1 VEQQLIQLYLWVCR
15 AYDTCP
21 ALRVQR
27 MSNNHRPRLTDQELM
42 TVYLYGHL
50 QGHFTQRRIYDYAAG
65 HWREWFPDLPSYQAF
80 NRRLNRLSAAFALL
94 LQDSLQQAAHQLGG
108 GSDRLLDSLPVMLA
122 KGSRGDAAKVARPL
136 AAKGYCASK
145 KLYYHGVKLHVV
157 ARKRYQRLPV
167 PESLVVTSAAV
178 HDLTAF
184 QQRLPVPEPGAL
196 FGDKAYGDSQTRTA
210 LAARHVTLCT
220 PEKRPLGVPKD
231 EWHPGLWSR
240 FVSAMR
246 QPVESCFNW
255 LIQRAGIQD
264 ASKVRST
271 DGLLVHCYG
280 KLTVCCFLLLFN
292 S

>member
-1 VEQQLIQLYLWVCR
+1 
-15 AYDTCP
+15 
-21 ALRVQR
+21 
-27 MSNNHRPRLTDQELM
+27 MSNNHRPRFTDQELM
-42 TVYLYGHL
+42 TVYLFGHW

-65 HWREWFPDLPSYQAF
+65 HWRAYFPDLPSYQAF
-80 NRRLNRLSAAFALL
+80 NRRLNRLAPAFALL
-94 LQDSLQQAAHQLGG
+94 SQEALRQAAQQLGG

-122 KGSRGDAAKVARPL
+122 KGSRGDRARVARGL

-145 KLYYHGVKLHVV
+145 RLYYHGVKLHLL
-157 ARKRYQRLPV
+157 ARKRYRRLPV
-167 PESLVVTSAAV
+167 PESLALTSAAV

-184 QQRLPVPEPGAL
+184 RQRLPVPEECVL
-196 FGDKAYGDSQTRTA
+196 FGDKAYGDEGTRAA
-210 LAARHVTLCT
+210 LAAHDVTLCT
-220 PEKRPLGVPKD
+220 PEKRPLRQPA
-231 EWHPGLWSR
+231 WRPGLWSR

-246 QPVESCFNW
+246 QPLESCFNW

-280 KLTVCCFLLLFN
+280 KLAVCCLLLLN

>member
-1 VEQQLIQLYLWVCR
+1 MEQQLIQLYLWVCR

-21 ALRVQR
+21 DLRAQR
-27 MSNNHRPRLTDQELM
+27 MSNNCRPGFTDQELM
-42 TVYLYGHL
+42 TVYLFGHL
-50 QGHFTQRRIYDYAAG
+50 QGHFTQRRLYDYAAG

-80 NRRLNRLSAAFALL
+80 NRRLNRLSAACGLL
-94 LQDSLQQAAHQLGG
+94 LQDALEQAAHQLGG
-108 GSDRLLDSLPVMLA
+108 GDDRLLDSLPVMLA
-122 KGSRGDAAKVARPL
+122 KGARGDAAKVARGL

-145 KLYYHGVKLHVV
+145 RLYYHGVKLHLL
-157 ARKRYQRLPV
+157 ARKRPGRLPV
-167 PESLVVTSAAV
+167 PESLVLTSAAV

-184 QQRLPVPEPGAL
+184 QQRLAWPEEGTL
-196 FGDKAYGDSQTRTA
+196 FGDKAYGDSQTREA
-210 LAARHVTLCT
+210 LAVRRVTLCT
-220 PEKRPLGVPKD
+220 PEKRPLRQP
-231 EWHPGLWSR
+231 EWQPGLWSR

>member
-21 ALRVQR
+21 DLRAQR
-27 MSNNHRPRLTDQELM
+27 MSNNHRPRFTDQELM
-42 TVYLYGHL
+42 TVYLFGHF
-50 QGHFTQRRIYDYAAG
+50 QGHFTQRRLYDYVAG
-65 HWREWFPDLPSYQAF
+65 HWGAWFPDLPSYQAC
-80 NRRLNRLSAAFALL
+80 NRRLGRLGAACALL
-94 LQDSLQQAAHQLGG
+94 LQEALTQAAQQLGG

-122 KGSRGDAAKVARPL
+122 KGARGDRARVARDL

-145 KLYYHGVKLHVV
+145 KLYYHGVKLHLL
-157 ARKRYQRLPV
+157 ARKRCGRLPV
-167 PESLVVTSAAV
+167 PESLVLTSAAV

-184 QQRLPVPEPGAL
+184 QQRLAWPEEGAL
-196 FGDKAYGDSQTRTA
+196 FGDKAYGDSQTRAA
-210 LAARHVTLCT
+210 LAERRVTLCT
-220 PEKRPLGVPKD
+220 PEKRPLRQPD
-231 EWHPGLWSR
+231 WQPGLWSR

-280 KLTVCCFLLLFN
+280 KLTVCCLLLLFN

>member
-1 VEQQLIQLYLWVCR
+1 
-15 AYDTCP
+15 
-21 ALRVQR
+21 
-27 MSNNHRPRLTDQELM
+27 MSHNDRPRFTDQELM
-42 TVYLYGHL
+42 TLYLFGHL
-50 QGHFTQRRIYDYAAG
+50 QGHFTQRRIYDYTAG
-65 HWREWFPDLPSYQAF
+65 HWREWFPHLPSYQAL
-80 NRRLNRLSAAFALL
+80 NRRLNRLSAGFALL
-94 LQDSLQQAAHQLGG
+94 LQDSLAQAALELGG
-108 GSDRLLDSLPVMLA
+108 GNDRLLDSLPVMLA
-122 KGSRGDAAKVARPL
+122 RGSRGDVAKVAREV

-145 KLYYHGVKLHVV
+145 KLYYHGVKLHVL
-157 ARKRYQRLPV
+157 ARKRYRRLPV
-167 PESLVVTSAAV
+167 PESLVLTSAAV

-184 QQRLPVPEPGAL
+184 RQRLAWPEGGAL
-196 FGDKAYGDSQTRTA
+196 FGDKAYGDAQTRQA
-210 LAARHVTLCT
+210 LAVRRVTLCV
-220 PEKRPLGVPKD
+220 PEKRPLRQP
-231 EWHPGLWSR
+231 EWEPGLWSR

>member
-1 VEQQLIQLYLWVCR
+1 
-15 AYDTCP
+15 
-21 ALRVQR
+21 
-27 MSNNHRPRLTDQELM
+27 MSNNDRPRFTDQELM
-42 TVYLYGHL
+42 TAYLFGHW
-50 QGHFTQRRIYDYAAG
+50 QGHFTQRRIHDYVAG
-65 HWREWFPDLPSYQAF
+65 HWREWFPHLPSYQAF
-80 NRRLNRLSAAFALL
+80 NRRLNRLSAAFALV
-94 LQDSLQQAAHQLGG
+94 LQDCLARGAAELGG

-122 KGSRGDAAKVARPL
+122 RGSRGDAAKVARPL

-145 KLYYHGVKLHVV
+145 KLYYHGVKLHLV

-167 PESLVVTSAAV
+167 PETLVLTSAAV

-184 QQRLPVPEPGAL
+184 RQRLAWPAAGAL
-196 FGDKAYGDSQTRTA
+196 FGDKAYGDAQTRQA
-210 LAARHVTLCT
+210 LAARRVTLCT
-220 PEKRPLGVPKD
+220 PEKRPLSQP
-231 EWHPGLWSR
+231 EWQPGPWSR
-240 FVSAMR
+240 FVSATR

>member
-1 VEQQLIQLYLWVCR
+1 VEHQLIELYLWVCR

-21 ALRVQR
+21 DLRAQR
-27 MSNNHRPRLTDQELM
+27 MSNNHRPRCTDEELM
-42 TVYLYGHL
+42 TVYLFGHL
-50 QGHFTQRRIYDYAAG
+50 QGHFTQRRIYDYVAG
-65 HWREWFPDLPSYQAF
+65 HWREWFPALPSYQAC
-80 NRRLNRLSAAFALL
+80 NRRLNRLGAGFALI
-94 LQDSLQQAAHQLGG
+94 LQDALGQAALELGG
-108 GSDRLLDSLPVMLA
+108 GPDRLLDSLPVMLA
-122 KGSRGDAAKVARPL
+122 RGARGDAAKVARGL

-145 KLYYHGVKLHVV
+145 KLYYHGVKLHLV
-157 ARKRYQRLPV
+157 ARKRYRRLPV

-178 HDLTAF
+178 HDLTAV
-184 QQRLPVPEPGAL
+184 QQRLSAPEGGAL
-196 FGDKAYGDSQTRTA
+196 FGDKAYQDAQTRAA
-210 LAARHVTLCT
+210 LAERRVTLCV
-220 PEKRPLGVPKD
+220 PEKRPLRQP
-231 EWHPGLWSR
+231 EWEPGLWSR

>member
-1 VEQQLIQLYLWVCR
+1 VEQQLIELYLWVCR
-15 AYDTCP
+15 AYDNCP
-21 ALRVQR
+21 DLRAQR
-27 MSNNHRPRLTDQELM
+27 MSNNHRPRFTDQELM
-42 TVYLYGHL
+42 TVYLFGHF

-65 HWREWFPDLPSYQAF
+65 HWREWFPALPSYQAF
-80 NRRLNRLSAAFALL
+80 NRRLNRLGAGFALI
-94 LQDSLQQAAHQLGG
+94 LQDSLQQAARQLGG
-108 GSDRLLDSLPVMLA
+108 GPDRLLDSLPVLLA
-122 KGSRGDAAKVARPL
+122 KGARGDAAKVARGL

-145 KLYYHGVKLHVV
+145 RLYYHGVKLHLL
-157 ARKRYQRLPV
+157 ARKRYRRLPV
-167 PESLVVTSAAV
+167 PESLVLTSAAV

-184 QQRLPVPEPGAL
+184 QQRLAWPAAGAL
-196 FGDKAYGDSQTRTA
+196 FGDKAYGDAQTRAA
-210 LAARHVTLCT
+210 LAARDVTLCT
-220 PEKRPLGVPKD
+220 PEKRPLRQPD
-231 EWHPGLWSR
+231 WQPGLWSR

>member
-1 VEQQLIQLYLWVCR
+1 MEQQLIRLYLWVCR
-15 AYDTCP
+15 AYDSCP
-21 ALRVQR
+21 ELKAQR
-27 MSNNHRPRLTDQELM
+27 MSNNHRPRFTDEELM
-42 TVYLYGHL
+42 TVYLFGHWR
-50 QGHFTQRRIYDYAAG
+50 GHFTQRRSYDYAAD

-80 NRRLNRLSAAFALL
+80 NRRLNRLAPAFALL
-94 LQDSLQQAAHQLGG
+94 LQEALRQGAQELGG
-108 GSDRLLDSLPVMLA
+108 GPDRLLDSLPIMLA
-122 KGSRGDAAKVARPL
+122 KGSRGDAAKVAREV

-145 KLYYHGVKLHVV
+145 RLYYHGVKLHLV

-184 QQRLPVPEPGAL
+184 RQRLAWPQAGAL
-196 FGDKAYGDSQTRTA
+196 FGDKAYGDAQTREA
-210 LAARHVTLCT
+210 LAARRVTLCV
-220 PEKRPLGVPKD
+220 PEKRPLGVPQD
-231 EWHPGLWSR
+231 EWQPGLWSR

>member
-1 VEQQLIQLYLWVCR
+1 
-15 AYDTCP
+15 
-21 ALRVQR
+21 
-27 MSNNHRPRLTDQELM
+27 MSNNHQPGFTDQELM
-42 TVYLYGHL
+42 TLYLFGHF
-50 QGHFTQRRIYDYAAG
+50 QGHFTQRRIYDYVAG
-65 HWREWFPDLPSYQAF
+65 HWRAWFPDLPSYQAF
-80 NRRLNRLSAAFALL
+80 NRRLGRASAAFALL
-94 LQDSLQQAAHQLGG
+94 LQETLRQAEARLGG
-108 GSDRLLDSLPVMLA
+108 GPDRLLDSLPVMLA
-122 KGSRGDAAKVARPL
+122 KGARGDAARVARDL

-145 KLYYHGVKLHVV
+145 RLYYHGVKLHLL
-157 ARKRYQRLPV
+157 ARKRDGRLPV

-184 QQRLPVPEPGAL
+184 QQRLAWPEGGAL
-196 FGDKAYGDSQTRTA
+196 FGDKAYGDSQTRAA
-210 LAARHVTLCT
+210 LAARDVTLCV
-220 PEKRPLGVPKD
+220 PEKRPLRQP
-231 EWHPGLWSR
+231 EWEPGLWSR

-280 KLTVCCFLLLFN
+280 KLTVCCLLLLFN

>member
-1 VEQQLIQLYLWVCR
+1 
-15 AYDTCP
+15 
-21 ALRVQR
+21 
-27 MSNNHRPRLTDQELM
+27 MSNNSRPSLTDQELM
-42 TVYLYGHL
+42 TLYLFGHL
-50 QGHFTQRRIYDYAAG
+50 QGHFTQRRIYDYTAA
-65 HWREWFPDLPSYQAF
+65 HWREWFPALPSYQAF
-80 NRRLNRLSAAFALL
+80 NRRLNRASAAFALL
-94 LQDSLQQAAHQLGG
+94 LQDSLAQAAQQLGG

-122 KGSRGDAAKVARPL
+122 KGARGDAARVARGL

-145 KLYYHGVKLHVV
+145 KLYYHGVKLHLV
-157 ARKRYQRLPV
+157 ARKRDRRLPV
-167 PESLVVTSAAV
+167 PETLVLTSAAV

-184 QQRLPVPEPGAL
+184 QQRLAWPEEGAL
-196 FGDKAYGDSQTRTA
+196 FGDKAYGDAQTREA

-220 PEKRPLGVPKD
+220 PEKRPLGRVKD
-231 EWHPGLWSR
+231 EWHTGLWSR

-246 QPVESCFNW
+246 QPLESCFNW

-264 ASKVRST
+264 ASKVRSA

>member
-15 AYDTCP
+15 VYDTQP
-21 ALRVQR
+21 DLRAQR

-42 TVYLYGHL
+42 TIYLFGHL
-50 QGHFTQRRIYDYAAG
+50 QGHFTQRRIYDYTAG

-94 LQDSLQQAAHQLGG
+94 LQDSLQQAALQLGG
-108 GSDRLLDSLPVMLA
+108 GPDRLLDSLPVMLA
-122 KGSRGDAAKVARPL
+122 KGARGDVARVARGL

-145 KLYYHGVKLHVV
+145 KLYYHGVKLHLV
-157 ARKRYQRLPV
+157 ARKRYRRLPV
-167 PESLVVTSAAV
+167 PESLVVTSAAM

-184 QQRLPVPEPGAL
+184 QQRLAWPTAGAL
-196 FGDKAYGDSQTRTA
+196 FGDKAYQDAQTREA
-210 LAARHVTLCT
+210 LAARDVTLCT
-220 PEKRPLGVPKD
+220 PEKRPLRQP
-231 EWHPGLWSR
+231 EWQPGLWSR
-240 FVSAMR
+240 FFSAMR

-271 DGLLVHCYG
+271 AGLLVHCYG

>member
-1 VEQQLIQLYLWVCR
+1 
-15 AYDTCP
+15 
-21 ALRVQR
+21 
-27 MSNNHRPRLTDQELM
+27 MSNNHRPRFTDQELM
-42 TVYLYGHL
+42 TLYLFGHL

-65 HWREWFPDLPSYQAF
+65 HWREWFPALPSYQAF
-80 NRRLNRLSAAFALL
+80 NRRLNRLSAACALL
-94 LQDSLQQAAHQLGG
+94 LQEALTQAGDRLGG

-122 KGSRGDAAKVARPL
+122 KGSRGDAAKVAREL

-145 KLYYHGVKLHVV
+145 RLYYHGVKLHLL
-157 ARKRYQRLPV
+157 ARKRSGRLPI

-184 QQRLPVPEPGAL
+184 QQRLAWPEEGAL
-196 FGDKAYGDSQTRTA
+196 FGDKAYGDSRTREA
-210 LAARHVTLCT
+210 LATRRVTLCV
-220 PEKRPLGVPKD
+220 PEKRPLRQPAW
-231 EWHPGLWSR
+231 EPGLWSR

-246 QPVESCFNW
+246 QPIESCFNW

>member
-15 AYDTCP
+15 VYDNCP
-21 ALRVQR
+21 ALTAQR
-27 MSNNHRPRLTDQELM
+27 MSNNCRPSLTDQELM
-42 TVYLYGHL
+42 TVYLFGHL
-50 QGHFTQRRIYDYAAG
+50 RGHFTQRRIYDYTAA

-80 NRRLNRLSAAFALL
+80 NRRLNRLGAAFALL
-94 LQDSLQQAAHQLGG
+94 LQDSLAQAARHLGG
-108 GSDRLLDSLPVMLA
+108 GPDRLLDSLPVMLA
-122 KGSRGDAAKVARPL
+122 KGSRGDAARVACGL

-145 KLYYHGVKLHVV
+145 RLYYHGVKLHLL
-157 ARKRYQRLPV
+157 ARKRYRRLPV
-167 PESLVVTSAAV
+167 PESLVLTSAAV

-184 QQRLPVPEPGAL
+184 QQRLPVPRECTL
-196 FGDKAYGDSQTRTA
+196 FGDKAYGDAQTRQA
-210 LAARHVTLCT
+210 LEARDVTLCT
-220 PEKRPLGVPKD
+220 PEKRPLRQPD
-231 EWHPGLWSR
+231 WQPGLWSR

-246 QPVESCFNW
+246 QPLESCFNW

>member
-1 VEQQLIQLYLWVCR
+1 
-15 AYDTCP
+15 
-21 ALRVQR
+21 
-27 MSNNHRPRLTDQELM
+27 MSNNHRPPFTDQELM
-42 TVYLYGHL
+42 AVYLFGHW

-65 HWREWFPDLPSYQAF
+65 HWRAWFPALPSYQAF
-80 NRRLNRLSAAFALL
+80 NRRLNRLSAAFALV
-94 LQDSLQQAAHQLGG
+94 LQDCLARGAAELDS

-122 KGSRGDAAKVARPL
+122 KGSRGDAAKVARGL

-145 KLYYHGVKLHVV
+145 RLYYHGVKLHLV
-157 ARKRYQRLPV
+157 ARKRYKRLPV
-167 PESLVVTSAAV
+167 PESLALTSAAV

-184 QQRLPVPEPGAL
+184 QQRLPVPEEGAL
-196 FGDKAYGDSQTRTA
+196 FGDKAYGDTETRQA
-210 LAARHVTLCT
+210 LAARHVTLCV
-220 PEKRPLGVPKD
+220 PEKRPLRQP
-231 EWHPGLWSR
+231 EWQPGLWSR